1 MLTATGKT
9 TREGKNRR
17 YLYLT
22 LSVMALMLS
31 GALAGS
37 LAFAGTQAES
47 APPGAKVGIPAGIS
61 GGTATPTACPD
72 TFIVGAITA
81 SDPVSSG
88 AYELDGTPSE
98 CDDPQSCPPIAS
110 GTFHYDAYTYT
121 NTDSVTRCI
130 FVTVYG
136 HKCGEDF
143 EGVLSAAYL
152 GSFDPNSICTN
163 YLADPD
169 DYSDPFTGP
178 MSYSFE
184 VPAGRS
190 FVVLVEEDQEGLGCQ
205 NYTLIIDGLPEC
217 PMATATPMPTLTP
230 LSTSTA
236 VATSTAS
243 AISTAAS
250 TGTVMG
256 TSVATSTPL
265 ASSTVNSTPSVSTQT
280 TTVVATSTTT
290 SCVISF
296 SDVPAGSTFYPFVRC
311 LACSDVLGGYS
322 DGTFRPGNPMT
333 RGQLAKVVSNAAGF
347 SETQT
352 GQTFQDVPE
361 GSTFHIFIERLASR
375 DIIGGYPCGGSGEPC
390 VGPEN
395 RPYFR
400 PNTEVTRGQTAKIV
414 AIAALLPDPPS
425 GSRTFEDVST
435 LHTFY
440 RWIERMA
447 LDGIIGGYP
456 CGGPGEPCGPGNRP
470 YFRFGNNVTRGQAS
484 KIVSNTF
491 FPECSP

>member
-1 MLTATGKT
+1 MLTA
-9 TREGKNRR
+9 RESKKRR
-17 YLYLT
+17 YLYIFLG
-22 LSVMALMLS
+22 VMALLLS

-37 LAFAGTQAES
+37 LAFAGTQGEGA
-47 APPGAKVGIPAGIS
+47 PGAAHPGVRAGMPAGVS
-61 GGTATPTACPD
+61 GGTATPTACPP
-72 TFIVGAITA
+72 TLLEGAITA
-81 SDPVSSG
+81 SDPVSNG

-98 CDDPQSCPPIAS
+98 CDSPQSCPIIENGS
-110 GTFHYDAYTYT
+110 FHYDAYTYT

-136 HKCGEDF
+136 HECGEDF

-190 FVVLVEEDQEGLGCQ
+190 FVVVVEEDQEGLGCQ
-205 NYTLIIDGLPEC
+205 NYTLFVDGLPEC
-217 PMATATPMPTLTP
+217 PMSTATPMPTLTP
-230 LSTSTA
+230 PGTSTTTV
-236 VATSTAS
+236 VATDTPATAV
-243 AISTAAS
+243 S
-250 TGTVMG
+250 TGTAIG
-256 TSVATSTPL
+256 TSVATST
-265 ASSTVNSTPSVSTQT
+265 ANSTSVVSTQT
-280 TTVVATSTTT
+280 ASVVATSTTT
-290 SCVISF
+290 SCNIQF
-296 SDVPAGSTFYPFVRC
+296 TDVPAGSAFYPFVRC
-311 LACSDVLGGYS
+311 LACRDVLGGYS

-347 SETQT
+347 SEAHA

-375 DIIGGYPCGGSGEPC
+375 EIIGGYPCGSSGEPC

-395 RPYFR
+395 KPYFR
-400 PNTEVTRGQTAKIV
+400 PNNEVTRGQTAKIV
-414 AIAALLPDPPS
+414 AIAALLPDPPP
-425 GSRTFEDVST
+425 GSRTLEDVST

-447 LDGIIGGYP
+447 LNGIIGGYP
-456 CGGPGEPCGPGNRP
+456 CGGPGEPCNSGSRP

-491 FPECSP
+491 FPNCSP

>member
-1 MLTATGKT
+1 MLSATGKT
-9 TREGKNRR
+9 TRESTYRR

-22 LSVMALMLS
+22 LGVMALLLS

-37 LAFAGTQAES
+37 LAFAATPGEGA
-47 APPGAKVGIPAGIS
+47 PGAAPAGVRAGAPAGIF

-81 SDPVSSG
+81 NDPVSSG

-110 GTFHYDAYTYT
+110 GSFHYDAYTYT
-121 NTDSVTRCI
+121 NSDSVTRCI

-217 PMATATPMPTLTP
+217 PMSTATPMPTLTP
-230 LSTSTA
+230 PGTSTA

-243 AISTAAS
+243 PISTAVS
-250 TGTVMG
+250 TGTAVG
-256 TSVATSTPL
+256 TSVATST
-265 ASSTVNSTPSVSTQT
+265 ANSTPGVSTQT
-280 TTVVATSTTT
+280 ATVVATITSTP
-290 SCVISF
+290 CAISF
-296 SDVPAGSTFYPFVRC
+296 SDVPSGSTFYPFVRC
-311 LACSDVLGGYS
+311 LACRGILGGYS

-347 SETQT
+347 SEAHTR
-352 GQTFQDVPE
+352 QTFQDVPE

-375 DIIGGYPCGGSGEPC
+375 DIIGGYACGGSGEPC

-395 RPYFR
+395 KPYFR

-447 LDGIIGGYP
+447 LNGIIGGYP
-456 CGGPGEPCGPGNRP
+456 CGGPGEPCGAGSRP

-491 FPECSP
+491 FPACSP

>member
-1 MLTATGKT
+1 MLTA
-9 TREGKNRR
+9 RESKNRR

-22 LSVMALMLS
+22 LGVMALMLS

-37 LAFAGTQAES
+37 LAFAGTQGENVTGV
-47 APPGAKVGIPAGIS
+47 APQEVRAGGPASLS

-81 SDPVSSG
+81 NDPVSSG

-98 CDDPQSCPPIAS
+98 CDSPQSCPPIAPGS
-110 GTFHYDAYTYT
+110 FHYDAYTYT

-205 NYTLIIDGLPEC
+205 NYTLIVDGLPEC
-217 PMATATPMPTLTP
+217 PMSTATPMPTLTP
-230 LSTSTA
+230 VSTSTA

-250 TGTVMG
+250 TGTAIG
-256 TSVATSTPL
+256 TSVATST
-265 ASSTVNSTPSVSTQT
+265 ANSTPGVSTQT
-280 TTVVATSTTT
+280 ATVVATSTTT
-290 SCVISF
+290 SCAISF

-311 LACSDVLGGYS
+311 LACSDVLSGYA

-333 RGQLAKVVSNAAGF
+333 RGQLAKVVS
-347 SETQT
+347 
-352 GQTFQDVPE
+352 
-361 GSTFHIFIERLASR
+361 
-375 DIIGGYPCGGSGEPC
+375 
-390 VGPEN
+390 
-395 RPYFR
+395 
-400 PNTEVTRGQTAKIV
+400 
-414 AIAALLPDPPS
+414 
-425 GSRTFEDVST
+425 
-435 LHTFY
+435 
-440 RWIERMA
+440 
-447 LDGIIGGYP
+447 
-456 CGGPGEPCGPGNRP
+456 
-470 YFRFGNNVTRGQAS
+470 
-484 KIVSNTF
+484 
-491 FPECSP
+491 